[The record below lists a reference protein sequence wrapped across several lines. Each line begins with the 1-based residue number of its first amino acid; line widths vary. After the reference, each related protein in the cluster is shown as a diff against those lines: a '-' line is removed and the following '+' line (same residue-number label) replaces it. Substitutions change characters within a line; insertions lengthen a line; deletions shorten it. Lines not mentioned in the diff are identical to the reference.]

1 VSNYALNVSATFF
14 GEVVEETFARQGAP
28 LRVGGTEALAIPVPE
43 GWPYVAEV
51 RWLGADRV
59 EVRDGAGGVQQ
70 IGPEGTGTVGQWPV
84 EVTFA
89 LAKQV
94 RLRRME
100 DIPWRTSVAWLA
112 VIVCMTG
119 VAQQATLAYDY
130 RCEGWQVVEARAP
143 GLASR
148 LRPHVVED
156 PQMRACFAGATSSGA
171 YMTSEYLA
179 RLLEDDLEGAESSA
193 VEASGG
199 DAKKGDQ
206 NKMYMPAGDAGPLD
220 NMGGAAQ
227 AAPERQQPEEAKESE
242 EAEQKKKAARPKV
255 EAVEVGTPVADAVP
269 LEEAPSN
276 DPPTPEIKPPEPDS
290 DGDDDASTDA
300 TATEE
305 GFGLR
310 DWYDEGTE
318 QVENLEI
325 DLMLRY
331 AKQRLRI
338 DPNDPSALAMLSY
351 YQYLAEDYDAALAT
365 YDKIIRLNPEES
377 AGYNNKAL
385 VYKRLGQYEKEEA
398 LYRVALSLSPS
409 DDVAMNNLAVN
420 LSHQGRFEEATA
432 IMDELARLTPGDPYA
447 ELHRAKIHAAK
458 GEDEA
463 AIAALERALQA
474 MQKLDTLH
482 HIEFRQDIRLDP
494 SFARL
499 REDPRF
505 RAVLV
510 RYYGAESP
518 LGGR

>member
-1 VSNYALNVSATFF
+1 VSIYALNVSATFF
-14 GEVVEETFARQGAP
+14 GEVVEETFTRQGSP
-28 LRVGGTEALAIPVPE
+28 LRVGGTEALAVPVPE

-51 RWLGADRV
+51 RWLGPDRV
-59 EVRDGAGGVQQ
+59 EVRDGTGAVHE
-70 IGPEGTGTVGQWPV
+70 IGPEDTCRVGEWPV

-89 LAKQV
+89 LARQI
-94 RLRRME
+94 RLRRM
-100 DIPWRTSVAWLA
+100 DDFPWRTSIAWLA
-112 VIVCMTG
+112 MMICMTS
-119 VAQQATLAYDY
+119 VAQQTHLTLAY
-130 RCEGWQVVEARAP
+130 RCEGWTVVEAQAP
-143 GLASR
+143 SLASR
-148 LRPHVVED
+148 LRPVVLRF
-156 PQMRACFAGATSSGA
+156 PAMQACFAATGSSGE
-171 YMTSEYLA
+171 YMAAEYLA
-179 RLLEDDLEGAESSA
+179 RLLEDDLDGAESSPDS
-193 VEASGG
+193 ASGG
-199 DAKKGDQ
+199 GKKGDQ
-206 NKMYMPAGDAGPLD
+206 KKMYMPAGDAGPLD
-220 NMGGAAQ
+220 HMGGAAQ
-227 AAPERQQPEEAKESE
+227 AAPERQQPEEAKEE
-242 EAEQKKKAARPKV
+242 EAPEQPKKEAARPKV

-269 LEEAPSN
+269 LELAPSN
-276 DPPTPEIKPPEPDS
+276 EPPTPEIKPPEEDA
-290 DGDDDASTDA
+290 DGEDDASADA

-310 DWYDEGTE
+310 DWYDERTE
-318 QVENLEI
+318 QVEELEI

-351 YQYLAEDYDAALAT
+351 YQYLAEDYDAALLT
-365 YDKIIRLNPEES
+365 YDKIIRLNPEDS

-398 LYRVALSLSPS
+398 LYRVALALRPS

-474 MQKLDTLH
+474 MQLLDTLH

-499 REDPRF
+499 RQDPRF

-510 RYYGAESP
+510 RYYGDESP
-518 LGGR
+518 LGGQ